1 MNDGAQLWC
10 THTQPQGNNSEE
22 FEQTVFMNGIAYV
35 GRGLWIPDGLR
46 IEAWDA
52 TKGTLHWAWPANVS
66 LLSHD
71 LSWLFAGSNGM
82 LYVPVRQGIY
92 AIRGSDGHQLWFAT
106 LNMGFGPIVPAP

>member
-1 MNDGAQLWC
+1 MDDGAQLWC
-10 THTQPQGNNSEE
+10 THARQQQEE

-35 GRGLWIPDGLR
+35 GRGLYIPDGLR

-71 LSWLFAGSNGM
+71 FSWRFAGSNGM